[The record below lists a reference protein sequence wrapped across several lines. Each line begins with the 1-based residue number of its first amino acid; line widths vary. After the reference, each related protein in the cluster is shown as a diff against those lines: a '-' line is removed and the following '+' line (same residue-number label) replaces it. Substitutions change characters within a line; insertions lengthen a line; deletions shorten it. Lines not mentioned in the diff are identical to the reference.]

1 MVETHQIIVINTLK
15 YSEDKLIVNALSRSA
30 ARVTLL
36 VRIAHSQ
43 RAAVRH
49 TLFQPLSML
58 EVQWEANPRMSML
71 KPKAARPAMPLLSL
85 QCDPTKSTVAMFLA
99 EFLSHVTRNEFEG
112 GLLYDY
118 IAYALQWFDAAEKD
132 YTNFHLV
139 FLLRLTR
146 FLGIEPNLDLNE
158 EEPEVPVHYAAHQT
172 RGLYFDLQE
181 GAYATVR
188 PAHAYYIEGA
198 DAATLPTLWR
208 MNFGTMQVFHLT
220 GAQRSRI
227 LQALI
232 TYYRLHL
239 PGIPELKSL
248 DVLREVFR

>member
-1 MVETHQIIVINTLK
+1 MTETHQIIVLSTLK

-30 ARVTLL
+30 ARVTLM

-49 TLFQPLSML
+49 TLFQPLAVL
-58 EVQWEANPRMSML
+58 EVQWEANPRTAMF
-71 KPKAARPAMPLLSL
+71 KPKAARAAVPLLSM
-85 QCDPTKSTVAMFLA
+85 QGDPVKATVAMFLA
-99 EFLSHVTRNEFEG
+99 EFLSCVTRNDFDG

-118 IAYALQWFDAAEKD
+118 IVYALQWFDAAEKD
-132 YTNFHLV
+132 YANFHLV
-139 FLLRLTR
+139 FLMRLTR
-146 FLGIEPNLDLNE
+146 FLGIDPNLELPDVFKGRNLGASNA
-158 EEPEVPVHYAAHQT
+158 PNC
-172 RGLYFDLQE
+172 YFDLQD
-181 GAYATVR
+181 GVFVSTR

-198 DAATLPTLWR
+198 DAAALPVLWR
-208 MNFGTMQVFHLT
+208 MNFGTMQVFRLS

-227 LQALI
+227 LHAII

-248 DVLREVFR
+248 DVLRAVFS